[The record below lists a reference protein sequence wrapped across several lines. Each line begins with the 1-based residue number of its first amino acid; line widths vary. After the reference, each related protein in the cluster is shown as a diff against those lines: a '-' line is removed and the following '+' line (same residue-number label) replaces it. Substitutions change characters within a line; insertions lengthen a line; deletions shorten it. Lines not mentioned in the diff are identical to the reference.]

1 MQLHNILLRTAR
13 RLVQG
18 CVLLPLNQTRR
29 YKECFGR
36 CWYMQCE
43 PLDKQVQMKRKER
56 PDRDGALRKTH
67 CDELVAI
74 VVVIVVIPITIGMP
88 ATAILVPPAMSLS
101 PAAFPRL
108 VQIVARAVRLPAVPA
123 VMLHGFVESVVGFG
137 DAALALIVTF
147 GGCRGCTCGC
157 HHPQQCG
164 CSQYHSGEKLLP
176 SRLYGHGFSILHVS
190 PLLDWGLG
198 PKL

>member
-1 MQLHNILLRTAR
+1 
-13 RLVQG
+13 
-18 CVLLPLNQTRR
+18 
-29 YKECFGR
+29 
-36 CWYMQCE
+36 
-43 PLDKQVQMKRKER
+43 MKRKER

-74 VVVIVVIPITIGMP
+74 AVVIVVIPIAIGVP
-88 ATAILVPPAMSLS
+88 ATTVFIPPAMSLS

-137 DAALALIVTF
+137 DATLALIVTF
-147 GGCRGCTCGC
+147 GGCPGCTCGC
-157 HHPQQCG
+157 DHPQQCG
-164 CSQYHSGEKLLP
+164 RSQYHSGEKLLP